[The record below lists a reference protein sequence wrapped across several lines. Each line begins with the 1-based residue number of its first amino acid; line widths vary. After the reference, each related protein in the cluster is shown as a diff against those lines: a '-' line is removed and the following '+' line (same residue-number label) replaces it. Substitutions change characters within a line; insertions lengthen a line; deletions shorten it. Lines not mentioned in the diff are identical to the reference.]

1 MDEALTTKETVVS
14 SAILKDRDETD
25 ALKVTLKLDIA
36 CGATITCG
44 ATLTPSRDLQLLVN
58 EALSYTCMRPS
69 ANSVC
74 GLKLQVYEALSY

>member
-1 MDEALTTKETVVS
+1 MDEALSTKETVVS

-25 ALKVTLKLDIA
+25 ALKVALKLDIA
-36 CGATITCG
+36 CG
-44 ATLTPSRDLQLLVN
+44 ATLTPSRDLKLLVY

-69 ANSVC
+69 ATSVC